1 MTTTDWLSGKAWR
14 AGELARVRDG
24 SEYPVCTLYEMVQ
37 RQGQSMARVKLLDG
51 GYRRVVPLGQL
62 RPFDHRVAR

>member
-24 SEYPVCTLYEMVQ
+24 SEYPACTVFEMVT
-37 RQGQSMARVKLLDG
+37 RRGQPMAKVKMLDFG
-51 GYRRVVPLGQL
+51 HKRVVPLGQL
-62 RPFDHRVAR
+62 RPYDHRVAR